1 MQCFCIY
8 KLRGHNG
15 RIVGYQFTD
24 NRGGEFRL
32 DAETTKRRIVNG
44 SLKPINLKLTSNGKL
59 ISCKAEV
66 DGECEELSARVRSY
80 LLSISTHCN
89 ISFKRFYNMRTTVSK
104 AKMLG
109 KTVEQFR
116 RIYVISDNKNIL
128 VASDCGIRFPKDSFA
143 LFQSLV
149 ANKVSLSGLN
159 GEDVISFRKAF
170 ENCHINT
177 LDLSGI
183 YGCQPKDLS
192 SMFHRSNIKNIVFGD
207 FDTSAVVSMSEMF
220 ECFEGDKLNLTGL
233 DTRNCQAM
241 DSMFE
246 DCSLEELDISINAN
260 SIKNM
265 NKMFFRAD
273 IPFID
278 LSSFSP
284 NIACEMEFMFGC
296 CGAKIKA
303 NDKRIIQK
311 YNTRNTLI
319 P

>member
-1 MQCFCIY
+1 M
-8 KLRGHNG
+8 
-15 RIVGYQFTD
+15 
-24 NRGGEFRL
+24 

-44 SLKPINLKLTSNGKL
+44 SLEPINLKLTSDGKL

-66 DGECEELSARVRSY
+66 DGDCEELSARVRSY
-80 LLSISTHCN
+80 LVSISTHCN
-89 ISFKRFYNMRTTVSK
+89 IAFKRFYNMRTTVSK

-128 VASDCGIRFPKDSFA
+128 VASDCGIRLQVDCFA
-143 LFQSLV
+143 MFQSLV
-149 ANKVSLSGLN
+149 ADKVSLHGLN
-159 GEDVISFRKAF
+159 GEHVLSFRKAF

-183 YGCQPKDLS
+183 YGCKPKDLS

-207 FDTSAVVSMSEMF
+207 FDTSAVESMSEMF
-220 ECFEGDKLNLTGL
+220 ECFEGEKLSLTGL
-233 DTRNCQAM
+233 DTRSCQAM
-241 DSMFE
+241 NGMFE
-246 DCSLEELDISINAN
+246 DCSLEELDISINVN
-260 SIKNM
+260 SVKNM

-284 NIACEMEFMFGC
+284 NIACEMEIMFGC
-296 CGAKIKA
+296 CSAKIKA

-319 P
+319 T